1 MIMENLSLEEEYT
14 IKDGRNRFRLKK
26 ELNYNAV
33 KDGQGWVIFGVT
45 NKLNT
50 KVTPIKMKYY
60 RLKNILIKLGY
71 I

>member
-26 ELNYNAV
+26 ELNYNAI

>member
-1 MIMENLSLEEEYT
+1 MIMGNLSLEEEYT

-26 ELNYNAV
+26 ELNYNAI

>member
-1 MIMENLSLEEEYT
+1 MIMGNLSLEEEYT

-26 ELNYNAV
+26 QLNYNAI

-60 RLKNILIKLGY
+60 HLKNILIKLGY

>member
-26 ELNYNAV
+26 ELNYNAI

-60 RLKNILIKLGY
+60 HWKNILIKLGY

>member
-1 MIMENLSLEEEYT
+1 MIMGNLSLEEEYT

-26 ELNYNAV
+26 ELNYNAI

-60 RLKNILIKLGY
+60 HLKNILIKLGY

>member
-26 ELNYNAV
+26 ELNYNAI

-60 RLKNILIKLGY
+60 HLKNILIKLGY